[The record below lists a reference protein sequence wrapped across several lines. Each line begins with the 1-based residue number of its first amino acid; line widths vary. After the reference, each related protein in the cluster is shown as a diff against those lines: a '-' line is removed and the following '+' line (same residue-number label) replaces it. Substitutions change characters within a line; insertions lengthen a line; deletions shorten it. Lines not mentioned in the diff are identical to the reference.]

1 MSRYYLLDINQYQKI
16 VDRWNIENKQNE
28 IILINRAIKGEMGL
42 NEYIHRNELIKDY
55 HLLKETKPKDLETFY
70 IRHGA
75 MEYIKQSLEK
85 IGAKIG
91 EK

>member
-55 HLLKETKPKDLETFY
+55 EVLKKAKSEDLTQTY
-70 IRHGA
+70 IRQGA
-75 MEYIKQSLEK
+75 MHYIKKLLESKGVK
-85 IGAKIG
+85 IT
-91 EK
+91 